1 MQPDERAERSGRA
14 GADGEGPG
22 AGGSGADAAPRQ
34 HDAVRT
40 GGEGVDGGT
49 DGVGRAVDAGGAAGS
64 DPQDAPRA
72 PSGRAAEPGPADGD
86 GEREG
91 AFRGT
96 TGGTDVPAGVTDVPP
111 GATDM
116 PAEAGVSI
124 PGPRTGPPPVGSP
137 GDPAGA
143 ARHSAGSVATGSA
156 PTGSGPASGTPTG
169 GTPGAAPGALSLPG
183 QVVLGVA
190 IAVAV
195 VAVAVHL
202 GMSFLHVAPSNTVNR
217 KHTETIGEYIY
228 PEFEQN
234 WKLFAPNPL
243 QQNIAVQARAEVRT
257 PDGGKAVTGWTD
269 LTAQDGAAVRHNPL
283 PSHAQQ
289 NQLRRAWEFY
299 AGSHDAKEQP
309 VGLRGQLS
317 EQYVRRMV
325 AHRFGPEHAG
335 GVVERVQVRAVTE
348 PVAPPSWSEEK
359 IDLKPIHRVLP
370 WWTITSD
377 DLPGHDGPDPDDR
390 ARAAVRPENDRVK
403 GDDQ

>member
-1 MQPDERAERSGRA
+1 VSVVLRPWRLARSPWCLVRGAPPPPPPPRRGR
-14 GADGEGPG
+14 GGRP
-22 AGGSGADAAPRQ
+22 AGGGPFRAPR
-34 HDAVRT
+34 
-40 GGEGVDGGT
+40 
-49 DGVGRAVDAGGAAGS
+49 
-64 DPQDAPRA
+64 P
-72 PSGRAAEPGPADGD
+72 
-86 GEREG
+86 
-91 AFRGT
+91 
-96 TGGTDVPAGVTDVPP
+96 
-111 GATDM
+111 
-116 PAEAGVSI
+116 
-124 PGPRTGPPPVGSP
+124 GPPPVGGP
-137 GDPAGA
+137 ADQAGAVRPPAGGP
-143 ARHSAGSVATGSA
+143 SA
-156 PTGSGPASGTPTG
+156 G
-169 GTPGAAPGALSLPG
+169 GTPAGGAPASSTPTDGAPDTTPGALSLPG

-370 WWTITSD
+370 WWTITGD
-377 DLPGHDGPDPDDR
+377 DLPGHDGPELDDR
-390 ARAAVRPENDRVK
+390 ARAAVRPENDQVK